1 MDRYEIAAICDRR
14 MGGDATPRDV
24 MAVADD
30 FCRWCETGL
39 LPEELVSPIPDYTE
53 DRNCL

>member
-14 MGGDATPRDV
+14 MDDDAAPRDV

-30 FCRWCETGL
+30 FYRWCETGL
-39 LPEELVSPIPDYTE
+39 LPEELVSSIPDYTE
-53 DRNCL
+53 GRNCR